1 MAKKKQKK
9 KKKMPEQV
17 QRPKDFLDMIAPA
30 AVKFNTDHFIL
41 GSRYHTAMTLKSY
54 LGLLTLLRH
63 LLALGLVSDSET
75 KKIAARLHVDMD
87 ADIAIFL

>member
-1 MAKKKQKK
+1 MPHAAKT
-9 KKKMPEQV
+9 MCS
-17 QRPKDFLDMIAPA
+17 
-30 AVKFNTDHFIL
+30 
-41 GSRYHTAMTLKSY
+41 GSRFHKYEENIMNANIDY

-63 LLALGLVSDSET
+63 LLALGLVSASET

>member
-1 MAKKKQKK
+1 MLRLSVTFVHPETLVGVENRRIFGYYIGENGKKAVLLF
-9 KKKMPEQV
+9 V
-17 QRPKDFLDMIAPA
+17 Q
-30 AVKFNTDHFIL
+30 
-41 GSRYHTAMTLKSY
+41 Y

>member
-1 MAKKKQKK
+1 MWQCI
-9 KKKMPEQV
+9 MP
-17 QRPKDFLDMIAPA
+17 PKPCAAAPA
-30 AVKFNTDHFIL
+30 FTNID
-41 GSRYHTAMTLKSY
+41 Y

>member
-1 MAKKKQKK
+1 MNANI
-9 KKKMPEQV
+9 
-17 QRPKDFLDMIAPA
+17 D
-30 AVKFNTDHFIL
+30 
-41 GSRYHTAMTLKSY
+41 Y

-75 KKIAARLHVDMD
+75 KKIAAWLHVDMD

>member
-1 MAKKKQKK
+1 MPHAAKT
-9 KKKMPEQV
+9 MCG
-17 QRPKDFLDMIAPA
+17 
-30 AVKFNTDHFIL
+30 
-41 GSRYHTAMTLKSY
+41 GSRFHKYEENIMNANIDY